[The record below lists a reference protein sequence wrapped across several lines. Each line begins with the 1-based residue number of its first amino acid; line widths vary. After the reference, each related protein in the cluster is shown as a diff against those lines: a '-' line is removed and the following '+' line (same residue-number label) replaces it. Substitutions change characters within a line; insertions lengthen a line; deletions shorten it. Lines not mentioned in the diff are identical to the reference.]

1 MHVGELQTS
10 LPTDVLAAFAY
21 HAKDLVALHN
31 DVQGF
36 VPTLELRY
44 YEKLWPDR

>member
-21 HAKDLVALHN
+21 HAEDLVALHN

-36 VPTLELRY
+36 VSTPELRY
-44 YEKLWPDR
+44 NKKLSPDH